1 MKSRSI
7 IESFNYAVD
16 GIIYTLK
23 TQRNMRIHFALAV
36 FVLILSLFLNF
47 TRLEFLIL
55 FITVTFVIATE
66 MINTAI
72 EKAIEMI
79 TEDYHPLAKI
89 SKNVAAGAVLVSAI
103 NAIVVGYLL
112 FFDRFNPF
120 SGLLLTKIRNS
131 PVHLTFISLFLVIL
145 ITIAIKT
152 KAQTGTPFKGGIV
165 SGHTAVSFLIATCIS
180 FVTKNILVTTLA
192 YFMAILVGESRIEG
206 KIHSLLEVIM
216 GGVLGVLVGILI
228 FQIIG

>member
-72 EKAIEMI
+72 EKAIDMI

-131 PVHLTFISLFLVIL
+131 PVHLLLFL
-145 ITIAIKT
+145 
-152 KAQTGTPFKGGIV
+152 F
-165 SGHTAVSFLIATCIS
+165 SWS
-180 FVTKNILVTTLA
+180 
-192 YFMAILVGESRIEG
+192 Y
-206 KIHSLLEVIM
+206 
-216 GGVLGVLVGILI
+216 
-228 FQIIG
+228 

>member
-1 MKSRSI
+1 MLL
-7 IESFNYAVD
+7 
-16 GIIYTLK
+16 T
-23 TQRNMRIHFALAV
+23 
-36 FVLILSLFLNF
+36 
-47 TRLEFLIL
+47 
-55 FITVTFVIATE
+55 TE
-66 MINTAI
+66 
-72 EKAIEMI
+72 E
-79 TEDYHPLAKI
+79 YHPLAKI

-112 FFDRFNPF
+112 FFDRLNPF

-165 SGHTAVSFLIATCIS
+165 SGHTAVGFLIATSIS
-180 FVTKNILVTTLA
+180 FLSNNILVTTLA

-206 KIHSLLEVIM
+206 KIHSLFEVIM
-216 GGVLGVLVGILI
+216 GGILGVLVGILI

>member
-7 IESFNYAVD
+7 IDSFNYAVD

-23 TQRNMRIHFALAV
+23 TQRNMRIHFTLAI

-55 FITVTFVIATE
+55 FITVTFVIASE

-72 EKAIEMI
+72 EKAIDMT
-79 TEDYHPLAKI
+79 TEEYHPLAKI

-112 FFDRFNPF
+112 FFDRLNPF

-152 KAQTGTPFKGGIV
+152 KAQTGKPFKGGIV
-165 SGHTAVSFLIATCIS
+165 SGHTAVGFLIATSIS
-180 FVTKNILVTTLA
+180 FLSNNILVTTLA

-206 KIHSLLEVIM
+206 KIHSLFEVIM
-216 GGVLGVLVGILI
+216 GGILGVLVGILI

>member
-72 EKAIEMI
+72 EKAIDMI

>member
-7 IESFNYAVD
+7 IDSFNYAVD

-23 TQRNMRIHFALAV
+23 TQRNMRIHFTLAI

-55 FITVTFVIATE
+55 FITVTFVIASE

-72 EKAIEMI
+72 EKAIDMT
-79 TEDYHPLAKI
+79 TEEYHPLAKI

-112 FFDRFNPF
+112 FFDRLNPF

-165 SGHTAVSFLIATCIS
+165 SGHTAVGFLIATSIS
-180 FVTKNILVTTLA
+180 FLSNNILVTTLA

-206 KIHSLLEVIM
+206 KIHSLFEVIM
-216 GGVLGVLVGILI
+216 GGILGVLVGILI